1 MRTKLL
7 TTVVSVACAT
17 AMFSMAGPVF
27 AESGSGLTR
36 AQVQKQCADFMKTHE
51 WNEARGWQL
60 KPGVKAPAESA
71 KTQAQVKAE
80 TEAFLSTH
88 RWDEARSRYVSL
100 TAPRDVSKMSRAEV
114 QKEAAEFHRTHVWD
128 EAGSSF
134 VPCTP

>member
-17 AMFSMAGPVF
+17 AMFSMAGPVS

-36 AQVQKQCADFMKTHE
+36 AQVQKQCSDWKKTHE
-51 WNEARGWQL
+51 WSEMYGWQL
-60 KPGVKAPAESA
+60 KPGVKAPAASA

-88 RWDEARSRYVSL
+88 RWDEAKSSYVSL
-100 TAPRDVSKMSRAEV
+100 TAPRDVSKMSRDEV
-114 QKEAAEFHRTHVWD
+114 RKEAAEFNRTHVWD
-128 EAGSSF
+128 EAASSF